1 MLLRNYQWRY
11 YTLNQFQINMKTKVS
26 FILSLISFVGVL
38 SIWGLWLFGTMKLSI
53 VSLDTF
59 IGVIVALLAIIFTVV
74 IGLQIVNAIDMR
86 EKISELEK
94 RQMNILENERQLVEN
109 DRLHMM
115 EAYNLQA
122 GINGES
128 AEAYFAKGQYI
139 EAFTFYHAALHHAIL
154 ANQKNQLNRVNQ
166 LQSIVQLITT
176 KPFVNFS
183 SLAQQI
189 NADME
194 GIRKTTSYRNCLSEI
209 YEQTM
214 QAFWQKMRMLRL
226 VADNNQ

>member
-1 MLLRNYQWRY
+1 
-11 YTLNQFQINMKTKVS
+11 MKTRIS
-26 FILSLISFVGVL
+26 IILSTISIIGVL
-38 SIWGLWLFGTMKLSI
+38 SVWGLWIYGSLELAV

-59 IGVIVALLAIIFTVV
+59 IGVIVALLAIVFTVI
-74 IGLQIVNAIDMR
+74 IGFQIVNAIDMR
-86 EKISELEK
+86 EKMSQLEK
-94 RQMNILENERQLVEN
+94 RQMEILENERQLAEN
-109 DRLHMM
+109 DRLHVM

-122 GINGES
+122 GINGEI
-128 AEAYFAKGQYI
+128 AETYFAKGQYI

-176 KPFVNFS
+176 RPIVNFS
-183 SLAQQI
+183 SLAQRI

-209 YEQTM
+209 YEQSM
-214 QAFWQKMRMLRL
+214 QAFWQKVKMLGL
-226 VADNNQ
+226 VVEN

>member
-1 MLLRNYQWRY
+1 
-11 YTLNQFQINMKTKVS
+11 MKTKIT

-38 SIWGLWLFGTMKLSI
+38 SVWGLWLLGTMKLSI

-86 EKISELEK
+86 EKMSELQK
-94 RQMNILENERQLVEN
+94 RQMNILENERQLAEN

-115 EAYNLQA
+115 EAYNLQS
-122 GINGES
+122 GISGES
-128 AEAYFAKGQYI
+128 AETYFAKGQYI
-139 EAFTFYHAALHHAIL
+139 EAFTFYHSALHYAIL
-154 ANQKNQLNRVNQ
+154 ADQKNQLNRVNQ
-166 LQSIVQLITT
+166 LQTIVQLITT
-176 KPFVNFS
+176 RPVVNYT

-194 GIRKTTSYRNCLSEI
+194 GIRKTTSYRNCLSDI

-214 QAFWQKMRMLRL
+214 QAFWLKMKMLGL
-226 VADNNQ
+226 VAENK

>member
-1 MLLRNYQWRY
+1 
-11 YTLNQFQINMKTKVS
+11 MKEKLPI
-26 FILSLISFVGVL
+26 ILSVVSILIALTIG
-38 SIWGLWLFGTMKLSI
+38 GLWLFGTMHISV

-59 IGVIVALLAIIFTVV
+59 IGVIVALLAIIYTMI
-74 IGLQIVNAIDMR
+74 IGFQIVNAIDMR
-86 EKISELEK
+86 EKMSQLEK
-94 RQMNILENERQLVEN
+94 RQIEIIENERQLAEN
-109 DRLHMM
+109 DRLHVM

-139 EAFTFYHAALHHAIL
+139 EAFAFYHAALHHAIL

-166 LQSIVQLITT
+166 LQTIVQLIMTR
-176 KPFVNFS
+176 PVVNFS

>member
-1 MLLRNYQWRY
+1 
-11 YTLNQFQINMKTKVS
+11 MKTKIS
-26 FILSLISFVGVL
+26 FILSLISLVGVL
-38 SIWGLWLFGTMKLSI
+38 SIWGLWIFGSMKLSV

-59 IGVIVALLAIIFTVV
+59 VGVIVALLAIVFTVIV
-74 IGLQIVNAIDMR
+74 GLQIVNAIDMR
-86 EKISELEK
+86 EKMSQLEK
-94 RQMNILENERQLVEN
+94 KQMELLENERQLAEN
-109 DRLHMM
+109 DRLHVM
-115 EAYNLQA
+115 ETYNLQA

-128 AEAYFAKGQYI
+128 AESYFTKGLYV
-139 EAFTFYHAALHHAIL
+139 EAFAFYHAALHHAIL

-176 KPFVNFS
+176 RPVVNFS

-214 QAFWQKMRMLRL
+214 QAFWQKMKMLGL
-226 VADNNQ
+226 VVENK

>member
-1 MLLRNYQWRY
+1 
-11 YTLNQFQINMKTKVS
+11 MKTKIT

-38 SIWGLWLFGTMKLSI
+38 SVWGLWVFGSMKLSV

-59 IGVIVALLAIIFTVV
+59 IGVIVALLAIVFTVIV
-74 IGLQIVNAIDMR
+74 GLQIVNAIDMR
-86 EKISELEK
+86 EKMSELEK
-94 RQMNILENERQLVEN
+94 RQMDILENERQLAEN
-109 DRLHMM
+109 DRLHVM
-115 EAYNLQA
+115 ETYNLQA

-139 EAFTFYHAALHHAIL
+139 EAFAFYHAALHHAIL

-166 LQSIVQLITT
+166 LQSIVQLIATR
-176 KPFVNFS
+176 PVVNYT

-189 NADME
+189 KADTE
-194 GIRKTTSYRNCLSEI
+194 GIRKTTSYRNCLSEV

-214 QAFWQKMRMLRL
+214 QAFWQKMKLL
-226 VADNNQ
+226 GFEVPE

>member
-1 MLLRNYQWRY
+1 
-11 YTLNQFQINMKTKVS
+11 MKEKLPI
-26 FILSLISFVGVL
+26 ILSVVSILIALTIG
-38 SIWGLWLFGTMKLSI
+38 GLWLFGTMHISV

-59 IGVIVALLAIIFTVV
+59 IGVIVALLAIIYTMI
-74 IGLQIVNAIDMR
+74 IGFQIVNAIDMR
-86 EKISELEK
+86 EKMSQLEK
-94 RQMNILENERQLVEN
+94 RQMEILENERQLAKN
-109 DRLHMM
+109 DRLHVM

-128 AEAYFAKGQYI
+128 AEAYYAKGQYI

-166 LQSIVQLITT
+166 LQTIVQLITT
-176 KPFVNFS
+176 RPAVNFS

-189 NADME
+189 KTDME
-194 GIRKTTSYRNCLSEI
+194 GIRNTTSYRNCLSEI

-214 QAFWQKMRMLRL
+214 QAFWQKMQMLGL
-226 VADNNQ
+226 TAENHQ

>member
-1 MLLRNYQWRY
+1 
-11 YTLNQFQINMKTKVS
+11 MKTKIT

-38 SIWGLWLFGTMKLSI
+38 SVWGLWLLGTMKLSI

-86 EKISELEK
+86 EMMSELQK
-94 RQMNILENERQLVEN
+94 RQMNILENERQLAEN

-115 EAYNLQA
+115 EAYNLQS
-122 GINGES
+122 GISGES
-128 AEAYFAKGQYI
+128 AETYFAKGQYI
-139 EAFTFYHAALHHAIL
+139 EAFTFYHSALHYAIL
-154 ANQKNQLNRVNQ
+154 ADQKNQLNRVNQ
-166 LQSIVQLITT
+166 LQTIVQLITT
-176 KPFVNFS
+176 RPVVNYT

-194 GIRKTTSYRNCLSEI
+194 GIRKTTSYRNCLSDI

-214 QAFWQKMRMLRL
+214 QAFLLKMKMLGL
-226 VADNNQ
+226 VAENK